1 MIIRDISRFT
11 MYIDETFNRLT
22 ILNVYYN
29 GPNVRAICKCS
40 CGNIVS
46 KRLYD
51 VTHGIIKSCGCLNSE
66 VRRATTITR
75 SVTHNLSKSP
85 LYPIWCTMHARCYN
99 KNNEHFHR
107 YGARGIYICDEWR
120 RRKNSKKNGNP
131 SFVNFYNWAMKN
143 GYKPGLSIDR
153 IDNDGPYAPWNCR
166 WVTMADQGRH
176 TSRCRYVNDGS
187 EILTLQEFLRKY
199 HLPKHYISN
208 CIARGWSYHA
218 AVYSVIR
225 QDIGIHM
232 HKGQYVDKDGFPVL
246 IPTNYYKGE
255 LQCID

>member
-22 ILNVYYN
+22 VLNVYYN
-29 GPNVRAICKCS
+29 GSNVHAICKCS

-66 VRRATTITR
+66 VRRATAITR
-75 SVTHNLSKSP
+75 STTHNLSKSP

-107 YGARGIYICDEWR
+107 YGARGIYICDEWK

-131 SFVNFYNWAMKN
+131 SFMNFYNWAMKN
-143 GYKPGLSIDR
+143 G
-153 IDNDGPYAPWNCR
+153 
-166 WVTMADQGRH
+166 
-176 TSRCRYVNDGS
+176 
-187 EILTLQEFLRKY
+187 
-199 HLPKHYISN
+199 
-208 CIARGWSYHA
+208 
-218 AVYSVIR
+218 
-225 QDIGIHM
+225 
-232 HKGQYVDKDGFPVL
+232 
-246 IPTNYYKGE
+246 
-255 LQCID
+255 